1 MLTPKEIERLGDD
14 LKLIAKAVKVMGQ
27 ENDQVKRQFALG
39 LVEDLF
45 NRLHEDIQEMKERKN
60 GQI

>member
-14 LKLIAKAVKVMGQ
+14 LKLVAKAVKVMSQ
-27 ENDQVKRQFALG
+27 ENDQPKRQFALG

-45 NRLHEDIQEMKERKN
+45 NRLHEDIQDMKERKQN
-60 GQI
+60 V